1 MTSAAFRPVLRF
13 AVATDPHIRAPQD
26 PRLDRVR
33 AVFDCA
39 YAAAQADDAYPALD
53 AVVFTGDLADNG
65 TPEQFELFRM
75 AVTDA
80 RRAGTAVLAVVA
92 KNHDGWTFGKRSRAT
107 LEAMLGQTADF
118 HRVLRGFHFIGLS
131 TSENEEEYYS
141 DAQRDWLAQQLADAA
156 AADAD
161 RPIFVFHHEHV
172 KETVYGSSAFD
183 GWGHDF
189 FIGPLTPY
197 PQVVDFSGHSHYPL
211 NDPRSLWQGA
221 FTAVGA
227 GSLSYAEFTANGER
241 KLHPPGHEEIA
252 QFWLVEVDAAHTL
265 RLRGFDAFSG
275 RQLCVYTLSQLA
287 DASQRQYTPAQREA
301 GAAPPVFPAGA
312 AVTVAREGAQCRV
325 TLPAA
330 QPTDDGVVFLY
341 RLAVTD
347 AAGVCVEQQ
356 RVIAPYWLGDLPQT
370 VGFLLQTAPPG
381 ATVAVTAE
389 NAYGQP
395 SASLTANL

>member
-39 YAAAQADDAYPALD
+39 YAAVQAEGADAALD
-53 AVVFTGDLADNG
+53 ALIFTGDLADDG
-65 TPEQFELFRM
+65 TPDQFELFRK
-75 AVTDA
+75 AVSDA

-92 KNHDGWTFGKRSRAT
+92 KNHDGWTVGKQSRAT
-107 LEAMLGQTADF
+107 LAAMLGQTADF

-131 TSENEEEYYS
+131 TSETEGEYYS
-141 DAQRDWLAQQLADAA
+141 DAQRGWLERQLSDAA
-156 AADAD
+156 AADP
-161 RPIFVFHHEHV
+161 RKPIFVFHHEHV

-227 GSLSYAEFTANGER
+227 GSLSYAEFTADGER
-241 KLHPPGHEEIA
+241 RLHPAGCEEIA
-252 QFWLVEVDAAHTL
+252 QCWLAEVDAANTL
-265 RLRGFDAFSG
+265 HLRGFDVISG
-275 RQLCVYTLSQLA
+275 RELCRYQLSQLA

-301 GAAPPVFPAGA
+301 GAAPPVFPANAVLTVTRTA
-312 AVTVAREGAQCRV
+312 AGCRL

-341 RLAVTD
+341 RLTVTD
-347 AAGVCVEQQ
+347 AAGAVVDRQ
-356 RVIAPYWLGDLPQT
+356 RVIARYWLGDPPQT
-370 VGFLLQTAPPG
+370 LTFELQAAPG
-381 ATVAVTAE
+381 ATAAVTAE
-389 NAYGQP
+389 NAYGQS
-395 SASLTANL
+395 SAPLTAVL

>member
-1 MTSAAFRPVLRF
+1 MICAEFRPVLRF
-13 AVATDPHIRAPQD
+13 AVATDPHIRTPQD

-39 YAAAQADDAYPALD
+39 YAAAQADEAYPALD
-53 AVVFTGDLADNG
+53 AVIFTGDLADNG

-75 AVTDA
+75 AVSDA

-92 KNHDGWTFGKRSRAT
+92 KNHDGWTFGKRSRLT

-131 TSENEEEYYS
+131 TSENEDEYYS
-141 DAQRDWLAQQLADAA
+141 DAQRGWLERQLAA
-156 AADAD
+156 AAAEDAD
-161 RPIFVFHHEHV
+161 RPVFVFHHEHV

-227 GSLSYAEFTANGER
+227 GSLSYAEFTADGER
-241 KLHPPGHEEIA
+241 KLHPAGCEEIA
-252 QFWLVEVDAAHTL
+252 QFWLAEVDAAHTL

-275 RQLCVYTLSQLA
+275 RELCRYQLTRLA
-287 DASQRQYTPAQREA
+287 DAAKRQFTPAQRV
-301 GAAPPVFPAGA
+301 AAAKPPAFPAGA
-312 AVTVAREGAQCRV
+312 AVSVAREGAQCRV
-325 TLPAA
+325 TVPAA

-341 RLAVTD
+341 RLRVTD
-347 AAGVCVEQQ
+347 DAGAVVDRQ
-356 RVIAPYWLGDLPQT
+356 RVIAPYWLGDPPQT
-370 VGFLLQTAPPG
+370 ITFEMQAAPG

-395 SASLTANL
+395 SAPLTANL